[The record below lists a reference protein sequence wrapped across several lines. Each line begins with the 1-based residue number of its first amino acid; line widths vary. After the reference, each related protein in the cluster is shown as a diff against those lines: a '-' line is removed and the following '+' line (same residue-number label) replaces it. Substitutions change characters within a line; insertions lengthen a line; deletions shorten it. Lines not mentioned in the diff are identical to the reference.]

1 MTHRLRSK
9 LRRFLKDTQAAAMV
23 EYVLMIAAIALGCVT
38 AVNAMGTSIQT
49 TLGTLTSS
57 L

>member
-1 MTHRLRSK
+1 MLRRLISN
-9 LRRFLKDTQAAAMV
+9 LRRFLKDSQAAAMV

-38 AVNAMGTSIQT
+38 AVTAMANSIQT
-49 TLGTLTSS
+49 TLGTLASS